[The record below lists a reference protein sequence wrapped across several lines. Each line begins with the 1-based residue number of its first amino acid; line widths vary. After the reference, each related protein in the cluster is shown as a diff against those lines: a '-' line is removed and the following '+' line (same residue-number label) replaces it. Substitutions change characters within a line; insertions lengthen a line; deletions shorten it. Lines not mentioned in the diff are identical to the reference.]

1 MTIQSVS
8 GNLLHTLQQF
18 QQPGWYLLIS
28 AAAFLL
34 ILLFGKK
41 TGRVGFVY
49 PFILFALCVF
59 NPYIIRWMSA
69 GNSDV
74 STDLALPL
82 RVLPFALI
90 TASGLFSLLF
100 KIRKIGFRILVLAL
114 FGAALVLTGVP
125 AVTEASYYDVS
136 TDHLEGKNEGSAIAD
151 LIAQNMDSD
160 TCDVY
165 VEDEDLASQIRTE
178 NAGLSCTIGNEK
190 KVTEKSLS
198 EAEADY
204 YVVFTDGSADR
215 LLSEN
220 KSCTAVGKSRRC
232 TIYKS

>member
-1 MTIQSVS
+1 MTIQSVL
-8 GNLLHTLQQF
+8 GNLIQTLKDF

-28 AAAFLL
+28 AAAFIL

-41 TGRVGFVY
+41 AGRVGFVY

-59 NPYIIRWMSA
+59 NPYLIRLVSA
-69 GNSDV
+69 GNTKV
-74 STDLALPL
+74 SENLALPL
-82 RVLPFALI
+82 RVIPFALI
-90 TASGLFSLLF
+90 TVSGFFSLMF
-100 KIRKIGFRILVLAL
+100 KVRKIGFRILVLAL
-114 FGAALVLTGVP
+114 FLAALVLTGVP
-125 AVTEASYYDVS
+125 AVTEASYYNVS
-136 TDHLEGKNEGSAIAD
+136 LDHLEGKNEGSAIAD

-160 TCDVY
+160 TADVY

-190 KVTEKSLS
+190 KVSESSLS

-204 YVVFTDGSADR
+204 YVVFTDGSADK
-215 LLSEN
+215 LLSGS
-220 KSCTAVGKSRRC
+220 KSYAAVGKSRRC